1 MEETLTTGLET
12 QVQDNNTENNSMEN
26 MTMEQMS
33 QQVPQGI
40 DEALWDKEKGSL
52 NQDAVLERL
61 SAKDKEI
68 ENYKKQALD
77 MRRKISKGIE
87 TPESAEK
94 YAELYTA
101 DEKYDTILNDKESNA
116 GKYINQS
123 MANIDKL
130 AFDNGMTKEQANAV
144 KNAFLQVMEEVSIID
159 TRTDEQKATDKA
171 QYIKEQ
177 KAMLGDKAEEIIKD
191 NVEFCQNYGVFDNEE
206 KKFLLESVGK
216 SAVANKVVAKIR
228 ELFGEK
234 VSSIPSVSAD
244 NLPSDIE
251 LAKEYNNPAT
261 TDARRMEIIQQRIN
275 AGRTDMLPVV

>member
-1 MEETLTTGLET
+1 MEETLTSGLET
-12 QVQDNNTENNSMEN
+12 QVQESNTENNSMDN
-26 MTMEQMS
+26 MTMEQMN

-87 TPESAEK
+87 TPESADK

-101 DEKYDTILNDKESNA
+101 DEKYNAILSDTESNA
-116 GKYINQS
+116 GKYINAS
-123 MANIDKL
+123 MKNIDKI
-130 AFDNGMTKEQANAV
+130 AFDNGMTKEQANAM
-144 KNAFLQVMEEVSIID
+144 KNAFLKVMEEVSIID
-159 TRTDEQKATDKA
+159 TRTDEQKASDKA

-177 KAMLGDKAEEIIKD
+177 KAILGDKAEEIIKE
-191 NVEFCQNYGVFDNEE
+191 NVEFCKNYGVFDNEE
-206 KKFLLESVGK
+206 KKFLLESAGK
-216 SAVANKVVAKIR
+216 SAVANKVIAKIR

-234 VSSIPSVSAD
+234 VSNIPTVSAD
-244 NLPSDIE
+244 NLPSDME
-251 LAKEYNNPAT
+251 LAKEYNRPET
-261 TDARRMEIIQQRIN
+261 SDARRMEIIQQRIN
-275 AGRTDMLPVV
+275 AGRTDPLPVV